1 MATARV
7 ENARRMLDE
16 AAARDRAKRG
26 VAAGK
31 ENAATK
37 VDSRTPV
44 KTNDV
49 VARGGVVKGGTE
61 VKVLGERLNGLS
73 VRSDEEQK
81 TATSGEDTDAEE
93 ALVEAHVADIVGDW
107 LGDFDSVTAEVDR
120 VCGENLQTLYAPLRG
135 DERLEK
141 LRVDKSALKRR
152 LRRFDLRVAR
162 TCGRKTTKQDKSHLR
177 PLYIRLAKIKDLI
190 AIREAGG

>member
-31 ENAATK
+31 ENATTK
-37 VDSRTPV
+37 TDGAPV

-49 VARGGVVKGGTE
+49 VARAGVVKGGTE
-61 VKVLGERLNGLS
+61 VKILGERLNGLS
-73 VRSDEEQK
+73 VRSDEETK
-81 TATSGEDTDAEE
+81 TGTAREDADAED
-93 ALVEAHVADIVGDW
+93 ALEAHVADIVRDW
-107 LGDFDSVTAEVDR
+107 LGDFDSVTAELDR

-152 LRRFDLRVAR
+152 LRRFDLRIAH

>member
-16 AAARDRAKRG
+16 AATRDRAKRG

-37 VDSRTPV
+37 VDIRAPE

-73 VRSDEEQK
+73 VRSDEEGQ
-81 TATSGEDTDAEE
+81 TAAAGEDADAED
-93 ALVEAHVADIVGDW
+93 ALFEAHVADIVGDW
-107 LGDFDSVTAEVDR
+107 LGDSDSVTAEVDR

-162 TCGRKTTKQDKSHLR
+162 TCGRKTNKQDKSHLR